1 MRIKILII
9 EDEIIIARYIEQHLR
24 LFYSHIEIQI
34 ALSCD
39 EVHTIT
45 SSYKPDLILCDIDL
59 QDRENG
65 IELMSTYKGLSNAC
79 LIFITSHQSISIIQ
93 RAFALEPENYIIK
106 PLDESRLYAG
116 THHIIQRLRAINRS
130 PKYLDRLNENE
141 RKILRLIAERF
152 KTKEI
157 AEKLYL
163 SISTIKNARHRICRK
178 LELEEENNAL
188 LTWTL
193 QHAAFI

>member
-9 EDEIIIARYIEQHLR
+9 EDEIIIARYIEQHMR

-34 ALSCD
+34 ALSND
-39 EVHTIT
+39 EVHAIIP
-45 SSYKPDLILCDIDL
+45 SYKPDLILCDIDL

-65 IELMSTYKGLSNAC
+65 IELMATYKSLSNAS

-93 RAFALEPENYIIK
+93 SAFALEPENYIIK

-116 THHIIQRLRAINRS
+116 THHIIQRLRAMNRA
-130 PKYLDRLNENE
+130 PQHLERLSEGE

-163 SISTIKNARHRICRK
+163 STSTIKNARHRICRK
-178 LELEEENNAL
+178 LELDEENNAL
-188 LTWTL
+188 LTWVL
-193 QHAAFI
+193 QHASFI